1 MAKAIKRNRLQKI
14 KIKIK
19 KTKIKIRIIM
29 EETMAKAIKINPVL
43 KNKN

>member
-14 KIKIK
+14 KIKKK

-29 EETMAKAIKINPVL
+29 EETMAKAIKRNPV
-43 KNKN
+43 

>member
-19 KTKIKIRIIM
+19 KTKIKIRIIR
-29 EETMAKAIKINPVL
+29 KKRWPRL
-43 KNKN
+43 